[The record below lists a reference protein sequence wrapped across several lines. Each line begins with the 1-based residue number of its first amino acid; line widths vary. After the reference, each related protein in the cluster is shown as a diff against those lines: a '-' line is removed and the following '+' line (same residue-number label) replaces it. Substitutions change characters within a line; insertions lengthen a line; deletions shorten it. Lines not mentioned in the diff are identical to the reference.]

1 MPYILGDSMT
11 YTVGEPPKNIGL
23 YNKQGAIQRIA
34 PCLHYIIIIEL
45 LRLTALKISRPYL
58 LGLS

>member
-1 MPYILGDSMT
+1 MTYIL
-11 YTVGEPPKNIGL
+11 
-23 YNKQGAIQRIA
+23 GAIQRIA